1 MIKNNLTYISLF
13 SSAGVGCYG
22 FKMEGFECIATN
34 ELIERRL
41 NIQKIN
47 KKCKFE
53 TGYIQ
58 DDLKLTETKKRIYNE
73 IARWKKFGND
83 KVDVVIATPPCQG
96 MSVANHKKTDNE
108 IDRNSLIRE
117 SVNIIKEVKPR
128 FFIFE
133 NVRAFWK
140 TGCIN
145 NEKKI
150 VSIGEMITNELEE
163 NYLIEHRILNFKNYG
178 SNSSRTRT
186 VVIGVERK
194 LSDYIT
200 PLEIYPYYRKEPLLK
215 DVIGDLKKLEWGE
228 YSKNDFYHSF
238 RTYPKNMRNLISSL
252 KQGESAFDN
261 KEDYK
266 KPHKIVDG
274 KMILNAARNGDKY
287 TRQIY
292 DKVAPCIHTRNDQ
305 LASQNTVHPID
316 DRVFSIRELMRMMT
330 IPDDFKW
337 ISKDL
342 KELNALTAEEKKE
355 LSKKE
360 EMNIRQS
367 IGEAVPTE
375 IFRNIAKNIKKF
387 MLQKRLSDK
396 EINFEILKYDLK
408 NIKNLKEY
416 IIENKNIICDSCLSR
431 IIELANISR
440 EEKSAYYTNKF
451 IVQRVVDDLPEFK
464 KDEITIIEP
473 SIGIGNFL
481 PLLFKKYETV
491 KKVNLI
497 LIDIDSNIIELLKL
511 IYDNERIP
519 SNFKVSFICSDFLD
533 YEIDEK
539 VDLIVGNPP
548 FTKVKNKNLKKYLKQ
563 NYNDEATNLA
573 EFILEKAIKI
583 SNNVSLIMPK
593 NLLNT
598 PEYAKTREYLE
609 KFDIKKII
617 DFGEKGFKGVL
628 VETIN
633 IFISTTKKGKLT
645 EIYSISKKIYL
656 KQKKNYVF
664 DKSMPYW
671 VIYRDKFF
679 DEVYSKLK
687 FNVFD
692 VFRDRQITNSNSS
705 LKKLKETD
713 IRVLKSRNINDDGTE
728 ILDMEDYDT
737 YVNLNE
743 IDKFAVKKYL
753 DDDNVY
759 LTPNMTYKPR
769 LMKKEKG
776 YITNGSIAILIPK
789 FDFNLTKEQMKYIST
804 EEFRKFYQIA
814 RNYQTRSLN
823 VDKSSSYWFGIYSL
837 DK

>member
-1 MIKNNLTYISLF
+1 M
-13 SSAGVGCYG
+13 
-22 FKMEGFECIATN
+22 
-34 ELIERRL
+34 
-41 NIQKIN
+41 
-47 KKCKFE
+47 
-53 TGYIQ
+53 
-58 DDLKLTETKKRIYNE
+58 
-73 IARWKKFGND
+73 
-83 KVDVVIATPPCQG
+83 
-96 MSVANHKKTDNE
+96 
-108 IDRNSLIRE
+108 
-117 SVNIIKEVKPR
+117 
-128 FFIFE
+128 
-133 NVRAFWK
+133 
-140 TGCIN
+140 
-145 NEKKI
+145 
-150 VSIGEMITNELEE
+150 
-163 NYLIEHRILNFKNYG
+163 
-178 SNSSRTRT
+178 
-186 VVIGVERK
+186 
-194 LSDYIT
+194 
-200 PLEIYPYYRKEPLLK
+200 
-215 DVIGDLKKLEWGE
+215 
-228 YSKNDFYHSF
+228 
-238 RTYPKNMRNLISSL
+238 
-252 KQGESAFDN
+252 
-261 KEDYK
+261 
-266 KPHKIVDG
+266 
-274 KMILNAARNGDKY
+274 
-287 TRQIY
+287 
-292 DKVAPCIHTRNDQ
+292 
-305 LASQNTVHPID
+305 
-316 DRVFSIRELMRMMT
+316 
-330 IPDDFKW
+330 
-337 ISKDL
+337 
-342 KELNALTAEEKKE
+342 NALTAEEKKE

>member
-1 MIKNNLTYISLF
+1 
-13 SSAGVGCYG
+13 
-22 FKMEGFECIATN
+22 
-34 ELIERRL
+34 
-41 NIQKIN
+41 
-47 KKCKFE
+47 
-53 TGYIQ
+53 
-58 DDLKLTETKKRIYNE
+58 
-73 IARWKKFGND
+73 
-83 KVDVVIATPPCQG
+83 
-96 MSVANHKKTDNE
+96 
-108 IDRNSLIRE
+108 
-117 SVNIIKEVKPR
+117 
-128 FFIFE
+128 
-133 NVRAFWK
+133 
-140 TGCIN
+140 
-145 NEKKI
+145 
-150 VSIGEMITNELEE
+150 
-163 NYLIEHRILNFKNYG
+163 
-178 SNSSRTRT
+178 
-186 VVIGVERK
+186 
-194 LSDYIT
+194 
-200 PLEIYPYYRKEPLLK
+200 
-215 DVIGDLKKLEWGE
+215 
-228 YSKNDFYHSF
+228 
-238 RTYPKNMRNLISSL
+238 
-252 KQGESAFDN
+252 
-261 KEDYK
+261 
-266 KPHKIVDG
+266 
-274 KMILNAARNGDKY
+274 MILNAARNGDKY

>member
-1 MIKNNLTYISLF
+1 MI
-13 SSAGVGCYG
+13 
-22 FKMEGFECIATN
+22 
-34 ELIERRL
+34 
-41 NIQKIN
+41 
-47 KKCKFE
+47 
-53 TGYIQ
+53 
-58 DDLKLTETKKRIYNE
+58 
-73 IARWKKFGND
+73 WK
-83 KVDVVIATPPCQG
+83 
-96 MSVANHKKTDNE
+96 
-108 IDRNSLIRE
+108 
-117 SVNIIKEVKPR
+117 
-128 FFIFE
+128 
-133 NVRAFWK
+133 
-140 TGCIN
+140 
-145 NEKKI
+145 
-150 VSIGEMITNELEE
+150 
-163 NYLIEHRILNFKNYG
+163 ILN
-178 SNSSRTRT
+178 
-186 VVIGVERK
+186 
-194 LSDYIT
+194 
-200 PLEIYPYYRKEPLLK
+200 
-215 DVIGDLKKLEWGE
+215 
-228 YSKNDFYHSF
+228 
-238 RTYPKNMRNLISSL
+238 
-252 KQGESAFDN
+252 
-261 KEDYK
+261 
-266 KPHKIVDG
+266 
-274 KMILNAARNGDKY
+274 
-287 TRQIY
+287 
-292 DKVAPCIHTRNDQ
+292 
-305 LASQNTVHPID
+305 
-316 DRVFSIRELMRMMT
+316 
-330 IPDDFKW
+330 
-337 ISKDL
+337 
-342 KELNALTAEEKKE
+342 
-355 LSKKE
+355 
-360 EMNIRQS
+360 
-367 IGEAVPTE
+367 
-375 IFRNIAKNIKKF
+375 
-387 MLQKRLSDK
+387 
-396 EINFEILKYDLK
+396 
-408 NIKNLKEY
+408 

-431 IIELANISR
+431 IIELANILR

-753 DDDNVY
+753 DGVGN
-759 LTPNMTYKPR
+759 
-769 LMKKEKG
+769 
-776 YITNGSIAILIPK
+776 
-789 FDFNLTKEQMKYIST
+789 KYT
-804 EEFRKFYQIA
+804 
-814 RNYQTRSLN
+814 
-823 VDKSSSYWFGIYSL
+823 VV
-837 DK
+837 

>member
-238 RTYPKNMRNLISSL
+238 RTYPKNMRNWISSL

-656 KQKKNYVF
+656 KKNKNYVF
-664 DKSMPYW
+664 DKSMQYL

-679 DEVYSKLK
+679 D
-687 FNVFD
+687 
-692 VFRDRQITNSNSS
+692 
-705 LKKLKETD
+705 
-713 IRVLKSRNINDDGTE
+713 
-728 ILDMEDYDT
+728 
-737 YVNLNE
+737 
-743 IDKFAVKKYL
+743 
-753 DDDNVY
+753 
-759 LTPNMTYKPR
+759 
-769 LMKKEKG
+769 
-776 YITNGSIAILIPK
+776 
-789 FDFNLTKEQMKYIST
+789 
-804 EEFRKFYQIA
+804 
-814 RNYQTRSLN
+814 
-823 VDKSSSYWFGIYSL
+823 
-837 DK
+837 